1 MGRSQFEEQIVRMIP
16 KAENTSE
23 HENQSNTTS
32 NTVRAIKTI
41 KAIQSTIRPKQCDQS
56 NMTSNTI
63 RTNPGVVMVTLSK
76 ALTQR
81 PETRAESLM
90 FRRLM

>member
-1 MGRSQFEEQIVRMIP
+1 MGRLQFEEQIVRMIP

-32 NTVRAIKTI
+32 DTDKAI
-41 KAIQSTIRPKQCDQS
+41 KAIKAMRSTIRPEQYDQS
-56 NMTSNTI
+56 NMVSDTI
-63 RTNPGVVMVTLSK
+63 RTSPEVITSPV

-81 PETRAESLM
+81 PEI
-90 FRRLM
+90 